1 MLFVVDNTNPTVA
14 ERQKYIELAKAA
26 RNEVVGYFFELST
39 NQAAARISQRS
50 GRYLVPEKAL
60 WHAQPA
66 TAANLSRRF

>member
-39 NQAAARISQRS
+39 NQAAARIS
-50 GRYLVPEKAL
+50 
-60 WHAQPA
+60 
-66 TAANLSRRF
+66 